1 MRQVLKPVVLGELVQ
16 KFLERSMPV
25 EEVEEEMTPVVLGG
39 KVVVVLVVVLR
50 ELVVSR
56 IQGVV
61 VVVPGQV
68 MVQVGRVAQ
77 ELWY

>member
-61 VVVPGQV
+61 VVVPGQA

-77 ELWY
+77 ES

>member
-39 KVVVVLVVVLR
+39 KVVVVLVANR
-50 ELVVSR
+50 ELMVSR
-56 IQGVV
+56 IQVVV

-68 MVQVGRVAQ
+68 VVQVGQVAQ
-77 ELWY
+77 EL

>member
-1 MRQVLKPVVLGELVQ
+1 MRQVLKPVVLGGLVQ

-25 EEVEEEMTPVVLGG
+25 EEVEEDMTPVVLGG

-50 ELVVSR
+50 ELTVSR

-61 VVVPGQV
+61 VVLPGQV
-68 MVQVGRVAQ
+68 VVQVGRVAQ
-77 ELWY
+77 ES